1 MSQNKVYRGTPNHSE
16 KSLCVSCRNGQYT
29 RNVDGTERTLCRA
42 GGYAEP
48 IFVTHGIQ
56 LCSMYDDKRR
66 PAMWE
71 MEKIAW
77 RVMVNREK
85 QQIGF
90 GPTSP
95 RVDVLSPADFKEKF
109 PDED

>member
-1 MSQNKVYRGTPNHSE
+1 
-16 KSLCVSCRNGQYT
+16 
-29 RNVDGTERTLCRA
+29 
-42 GGYAEP
+42 
-48 IFVTHGIQ
+48 
-56 LCSMYDDKRR
+56 MYDDKRR